1 MRYSIGDDEIVAAD
15 DDDVYSDMLLAL
27 SGDDDDDELSGD
39 YFDEDDLAMAGEEI
53 IGIDEIIGADTRAK
67 RVRLAKAA
75 QAKKKNRATSALKK
89 KYAKALKQLSQLK
102 KVAAARAAG
111 GVVLRRTGPN
121 NPPRDQ
127 ILPVGPQAYLAAQT
141 ADVVMIPQRTFRPQ
155 RLVFSSL
162 ITPFFT
168 MNSLLVGQD
177 PQFVAGGSVPL
188 EVLSQVGVGVGIT
201 GTTANLGNT
210 VTIGLTNLDVV
221 NPQTVRG
228 AIFGVT
234 VY

>member
-1 MRYSIGDDEIVAAD
+1 MRYSIGDDEMVVAAD
-15 DDDVYSDMLLAL
+15 EESVYDDMLTAL
-27 SGDDDDDELSGD
+27 SGDGD
-39 YFDEDDLAMAGEEI
+39 YFDDEAADLVNVMGLDEI
-53 IGIDEIIGADTRAK
+53 VGVDEIIGADSPAK
-67 RVRLAKAA
+67 SL
-75 QAKKKNRATSALKK
+75 RATK
-89 KYAKALKQLSQLK
+89 K
-102 KVAAARAAG
+102 KVAALAARYSQAVKQIAALKRVAAAKAAG
-111 GVVLRRTGPN
+111 GVVLRRQAATR
-121 NPPRDQ
+121 PPKDQ

-141 ADVVMIPQRTFRPQ
+141 ADVVLIPQRTFRPQ

-210 VTIGLTNLDVV
+210 ITIGLTNLDAV
-221 NPQTVRG
+221 NAQTVRG
-228 AIFGVT
+228 AIFGTT

>member
-1 MRYSIGDDEIVAAD
+1 MRHRYSIGDEIVSAD
-15 DDDVYSDMLLAL
+15 DSDLYDDMLLAL
-27 SGDDDDDELSGD
+27 QGDDDSD
-39 YFDEDDLAMAGEEI
+39 YFDDSAASALMQGDEI
-53 IGIDEIIGADTRAK
+53 VGVDEIIGADA
-67 RVRLAKAA
+67 
-75 QAKKKNRATSALKK
+75 SARSKTLQLRQMAV
-89 KYAKALKQLSQLK
+89 KYAKAVKQIAQLK
-102 KVAAARAAG
+102 RLATTRAAG
-111 GVVLRRTGPN
+111 GVVLRHQPATH
-121 NPPRDQ
+121 PPKDQ
-127 ILPVGPQAYLAAQT
+127 ILPVGPQAYLASQT

-210 VTIGLTNLDVV
+210 ITIGLTNLDAV

-228 AIFGVT
+228 AVFGTT

>member
-1 MRYSIGDDEIVAAD
+1 MHRRHYSIGDEIVAD
-15 DDDVYSDMLLAL
+15 DAVYDDMLMAL
-27 SGDDDDDELSGD
+27 SGDGGSD
-39 YFDEDDLAMAGEEI
+39 YFDEESAELAMGLDEI
-53 IGIDEIIGADTRAK
+53 VGVDEIIGAAAPASSAAARRA
-67 RVRLAKAA
+67 VLAQRQMAA
-75 QAKKKNRATSALKK
+75 KLATAMKTIAALKR
-89 KYAKALKQLSQLK
+89 Q
-102 KVAAARAAG
+102 AATRAAG
-111 GVVLRRTGPN
+111 GVVLRHQPATH
-121 NPPRDQ
+121 PPKDQ
-127 ILPVGPQAYLAAQT
+127 ILPVGPQTYTAALT

-210 VTIGLTNLDVV
+210 ITIGLTNLDAV
-221 NPQTVRG
+221 NPQIVRG
-228 AIFGVT
+228 AIFGTT

>member
-1 MRYSIGDDEIVAAD
+1 MRHRYSIGDEIVAD
-15 DDDVYSDMLLAL
+15 DAAVYDDMLAA
-27 SGDDDDDELSGD
+27 LSGD
-39 YFDEDDLAMAGEEI
+39 YFDEEAAELSMGLDEI
-53 IGIDEIIGADTRAK
+53 VGVDEIIGAAAPASAAAK
-67 RVRLAKAA
+67 RAALAQRQTAAKLAMAMKQLASLKRLA
-75 QAKKKNRATSALKK
+75 AT
-89 KYAKALKQLSQLK
+89 
-102 KVAAARAAG
+102 RAAG
-111 GVVLRRTGPN
+111 GVVLRSQPATH
-121 NPPRDQ
+121 PPKDQ
-127 ILPVGPQAYLAAQT
+127 ILPVGPQTYTAAQT

-210 VTIGLTNLDVV
+210 ITIGLTNLDAV
-221 NPQTVRG
+221 NPQIVRG
-228 AIFGVT
+228 AIFGTT

>member
-1 MRYSIGDDEIVAAD
+1 MRYSIVDDDMVVAAD
-15 DDDVYSDMLLAL
+15 EDVYDDMLTAL
-27 SGDDDDDELSGD
+27 SGDDDYFDDEAAGLVEMMSGD
-39 YFDEDDLAMAGEEI
+39 EI
-53 IGIDEIIGADTRAK
+53 VGVDEIIGADSTRAQK
-67 RVRLAKAA
+67 RKIAQLATKYA
-75 QAKKKNRATSALKK
+75 RAVKQVAALKR
-89 KYAKALKQLSQLK
+89 A
-102 KVAAARAAG
+102 AAARAAG
-111 GVVLRRTGPN
+111 GVVLRRQKATH
-121 NPPRDQ
+121 PPKDQ

-141 ADVVMIPQRTFRPQ
+141 ADVVLIPQRTFRPQ

-210 VTIGLTNLDVV
+210 ITIGLTNLDAV
-221 NPQTVRG
+221 NAQTVRG
-228 AIFGVT
+228 AIFGTT

>member
-1 MRYSIGDDEIVAAD
+1 MARNRMYIGDEMIATDEAD
-15 DDDVYSDMLLAL
+15 VLEDMALAL
-27 SGDDDDDELSGD
+27 SGDEG
-39 YFDEDDLAMAGEEI
+39 EDDLDVFAGDEIIGLEEI
-53 IGIDEIIGADTRAK
+53 IGAHLAAK
-67 RVRLAKAA
+67 RATAKSSTSRKLRALKAAALAKAA
-75 QAKKKNRATSALKK
+75 
-89 KYAKALKQLSQLK
+89 
-102 KVAAARAAG
+102 G
-111 GVVLRRTGPN
+111 GVMLRKQTHTRPVK
-121 NPPRDQ
+121 DQ
-127 ILPVGPQAYLAAQT
+127 ILPVGPQAYLASAT
-141 ADVVMIPQRTFRPQ
+141 ADVVLIPQRTFRPN

-210 VTIGLTNLDVV
+210 ITIGLTNLDAV

-228 AIFGVT
+228 AIFGTT

>member
-1 MRYSIGDDEIVAAD
+1 MARNRMYIGDEMIATDEDSILEDMALAMSGDDGEDDLDVFAGDEIVG
-15 DDDVYSDMLLAL
+15 L
-27 SGDDDDDELSGD
+27 
-39 YFDEDDLAMAGEEI
+39 EEI
-53 IGIDEIIGADTRAK
+53 IGAHLARKAAAKSSTSRKLRAMK
-67 RVRLAKAA
+67 AAALAK
-75 QAKKKNRATSALKK
+75 
-89 KYAKALKQLSQLK
+89 
-102 KVAAARAAG
+102 AAG
-111 GVVLRRTGPN
+111 GVVLRKQAATRPVK
-121 NPPRDQ
+121 DQ
-127 ILPVGPQAYLAAQT
+127 ILPVGPQAYLASAT
-141 ADVVMIPQRTFRPQ
+141 ADVVLIPQRTFRPN

-210 VTIGLTNLDVV
+210 ITIGLTNLDAV

-228 AIFGVT
+228 AIFGTT